1 MTTSVKEFKSYDAA
15 MAAAT
20 KSHPVAVAESRVGIE
35 CEYDDSTPLYVYTIM
50 SATKEERAHP
60 SVNAAATIAK
70 AISNTDEKEAAKKAE
85 FKRPKSGTKTGRIWE
100 IIEARMAA
108 NGGYLPNIAGVLADT
123 AAEGISPATTR
134 TQFNKYKRMI
144 TSK

>member
-1 MTTSVKEFKSYDAA
+1 MTTSIKEFKSFDAA

-20 KSHPVAVAESRVGIE
+20 I
-35 CEYDDSTPLYVYTIM
+35 
-50 SATKEERAHP
+50 
-60 SVNAAATIAK
+60 
-70 AISNTDEKEAAKKAE
+70 EKETTKKAE
-85 FKRPKSGTKTGRIWE
+85 FKRPKNGTKTGRIWE

-108 NGGYLPNIAGVLADT
+108 NGGYLPNIAGVLEDT

-144 TSK
+144 ASK